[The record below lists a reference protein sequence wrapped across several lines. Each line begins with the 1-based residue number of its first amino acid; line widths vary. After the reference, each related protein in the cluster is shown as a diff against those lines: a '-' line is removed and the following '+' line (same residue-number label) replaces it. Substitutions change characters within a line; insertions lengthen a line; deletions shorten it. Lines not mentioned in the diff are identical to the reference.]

1 MHVAKKCTKLMIR
14 NPIDINKVPE
24 KEKKK
29 IRSGPKKKPR
39 VIRIMIWK
47 FASQLGLKAIRL

>member
-1 MHVAKKCTKLMIR
+1 MIR

-24 KEKKK
+24 KEKK
-29 IRSGPKKKPR
+29 IRLEVDQKKPR

-47 FASQLGLKAIRL
+47 FASQLGLKAIGL

>member
-24 KEKKK
+24 KEKE
-29 IRSGPKKKPR
+29 IRLEADQKKPR

-47 FASQLGLKAIRL
+47 LAIQLGLKTIRL